1 MKDPKA
7 GIIKSTSNHL
17 VFEQT
22 PLILN
27 TKKRTKVATI
37 RIKEITPVVNRQLHT
52 IWPIRKG
59 CKNKSRLSNSKNL
72 S

>member
-7 GIIKSTSNHL
+7 GMIKSTSNHF

-52 IWPIRKG
+52 I
-59 CKNKSRLSNSKNL
+59 
-72 S
+72 